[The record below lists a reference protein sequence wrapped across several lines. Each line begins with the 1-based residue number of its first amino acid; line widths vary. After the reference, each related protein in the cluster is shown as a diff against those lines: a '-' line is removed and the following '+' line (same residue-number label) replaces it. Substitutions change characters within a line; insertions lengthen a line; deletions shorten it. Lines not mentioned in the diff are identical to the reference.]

1 MRLSIWNST
10 KCIEYEWISES
21 CLRIERISEMPKSI
35 ITLVSIWCQKCA
47 SWFTF
52 CSQWIPLRFS
62 SFLSIAIFWVGVFSL
77 VTRLYF
83 QYNLNVL
90 NVFLFLHFCVHY
102 SKSSKF
108 YYTIRVSVFLI
119 KSVYMCLSSICFW
132 VSNNI
137 NFHFFRFHIL
147 VAVNDGIRQQSCV
160 R

>member
-90 NVFLFLHFCVHY
+90 FFLQFCLFITQKVQNFLILYVFLCFWIQSLY
-102 SKSSKF
+102 
-108 YYTIRVSVFLI
+108 VSLP
-119 KSVYMCLSSICFW
+119 SICLC

-147 VAVNDGIRQQSCV
+147 VDVNGIWQQSRV